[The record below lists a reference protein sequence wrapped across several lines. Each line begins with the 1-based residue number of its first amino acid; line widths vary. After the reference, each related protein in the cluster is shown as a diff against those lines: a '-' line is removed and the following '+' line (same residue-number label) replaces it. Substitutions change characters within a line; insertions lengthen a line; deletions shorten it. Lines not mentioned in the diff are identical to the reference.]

1 MVSPKGPGA
10 SGADEVKP
18 GSTGDARSNGAA
30 PTSGSVVNDGNG
42 ANGKRPG
49 IRLVESGGVVATSAR
64 EVPDEQRRL
73 PILQTVSPRMREPSV
88 AGSLGSQ
95 RQAPKPEYVPAP
107 VHERPFGAEIAEWLE
122 VRRTTPLLELGARAD
137 ALRQQKHPDGVVSY
151 IVDRNINY
159 SNVCVTDCRF
169 CAFYRRPK
177 DDEAYVLSYEEI
189 GAKIDETKALGG
201 VQILMQGGH
210 NPYLPID
217 WYTELLR
224 YIKEHHPIHV
234 HGFSASEVEMIS
246 KVSKLPIDEVLLQLR
261 QAGLDSMPGAGA
273 EILVDAV
280 RDFIAPKK
288 IDSSRWIEIHEAAHE
303 VGLLTTATMMYGV
316 GEAWEDRLE
325 HMLKLRAA
333 QERSLK
339 RGAGHF
345 TAFITWSFQPSHTE
359 MESWDLQL
367 GTGVDY
373 LTTTA
378 LGRLVLDNFDNVQV
392 SYVTQGPKMA
402 QIALRFGAN
411 DFGSLMIEENVVS
424 ATGIDFIMPEKEI
437 VRLIEDAGFTPRRR
451 YQDYTLAD
459 ENDDGCPCCAQRVA
473 APVEG

>member
-1 MVSPKGPGA
+1 M
-10 SGADEVKP
+10 VKP
-18 GSTGDARSNGAA
+18 AEPSNA
-30 PTSGSVVNDGNG
+30 PN
-42 ANGKRPG
+42 AHRPG
-49 IRLVESGGVVATSAR
+49 IRLVDSGGAVATEPATGA
-64 EVPDEQRRL
+64 PAEQRAL
-73 PILQTVSPRMREPSV
+73 PILHSVTPRRREPSV

-95 RQAPKPEYVPAP
+95 RQAPQPAYTPAP
-107 VHERPFGAEIAEWLE
+107 AHERPFGSEIADWLDYK
-122 VRRTTPLLELGARAD
+122 RTTPLLEIAARAD
-137 ALRQQKHPDGVVSY
+137 ALRAVKHPDGVVSY

-159 SNVCVTDCRF
+159 SNLCVTDCRF

-210 NPYLPID
+210 NPYLPLD
-217 WYTELLR
+217 WYTGLLR

-234 HGFSASEVEMIS
+234 HGFSASEIEMIA
-246 KVSKLPIDEVLLQLR
+246 KVSKLPIDEVLLQLH

-288 IDSSRWIEIHEAAHE
+288 IDSNRWLEIHEAAHE

-316 GEAWEDRLE
+316 GESWEDRLE
-325 HMLKLRAA
+325 HVLKLRASQA
-333 QERSLK
+333 RSLQ
-339 RGAGHF
+339 RGRGHY
-345 TAFITWSFQPSHTE
+345 TAFITWSFQPQHTE
-359 MESWDLQL
+359 MESWDLEL
-367 GTGVDY
+367 GTGMDY
-373 LTTTA
+373 LLMTA
-378 LGRLVLDNFDNVQV
+378 LGRLVLDNFENLQV

-424 ATGIDFIMPEKEI
+424 ATGIDFIMPESEI

-451 YQDYTLAD
+451 YQDYNYVND
-459 ENDDGCPCCAQRVA
+459 GDDGCPCCAQRSPLTVGA
-473 APVEG
+473 

>member
-1 MVSPKGPGA
+1 M
-10 SGADEVKP
+10 VKP
-18 GSTGDARSNGAA
+18 ADA
-30 PTSGSVVNDGNG
+30 GNVPN
-42 ANGKRPG
+42 AHRPG
-49 IRLVESGGVVATSAR
+49 IRLVDSGGAIAT
-64 EVPDEQRRL
+64 EPGTGEPVEQRAL
-73 PILQTVSPRMREPSV
+73 PILHSVTPRRREPSV

-95 RQAPKPEYVPAP
+95 RQAPRPAYTPAP
-107 VHERPFGAEIAEWLE
+107 AHERPFGSEIAEWLE
-122 VRRTTPLLELGARAD
+122 YKRTTPLLEIAARAD
-137 ALRQQKHPDGVVSY
+137 ALRAAKHPDGVVSY

-159 SNVCVTDCRF
+159 SNLCVTDCRF

-210 NPYLPID
+210 NPYLPLD
-217 WYTELLR
+217 WYTGLLR

-234 HGFSASEVEMIS
+234 HGFSASEVEMIA
-246 KVSKLPIDEVLLQLR
+246 KVSKLPIDDVLLQLH

-288 IDSSRWIEIHEAAHE
+288 VDSNRWLEIHEAAHE

-316 GEAWEDRLE
+316 GESWEDRLE
-325 HMLKLRAA
+325 HVLKLRAS
-333 QERSLK
+333 QERSLR
-339 RGAGHF
+339 RGKGHY
-345 TAFITWSFQPSHTE
+345 TAFINWSFQPQHTE
-359 MESWDLQL
+359 MESWDLEL
-367 GTGVDY
+367 GTGMDY
-373 LTTTA
+373 LLMTA
-378 LGRLVLDNFDNVQV
+378 LGRLVLDNFENLQV

-424 ATGIDFIMPEKEI
+424 ATGIDFIMPESEI

-451 YQDYTLAD
+451 YQDYNYVND
-459 ENDDGCPCCAQRVA
+459 GDDGCPCCAQRSPLTVGA
-473 APVEG
+473 